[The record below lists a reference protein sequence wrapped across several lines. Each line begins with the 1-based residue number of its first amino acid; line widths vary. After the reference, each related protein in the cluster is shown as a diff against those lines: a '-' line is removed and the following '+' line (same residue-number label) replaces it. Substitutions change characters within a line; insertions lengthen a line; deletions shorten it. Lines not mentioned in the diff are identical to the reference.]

1 MIQIKITTGA
11 IEDFTEDKLYNSMRS
26 AGVEHSLAQE
36 VVRMVVHDN
45 NNLASTDILH
55 AATSQALVRKD
66 ALAAAARYNLKR
78 AIIDLGPSGYPFEQY
93 IAQIFEAYGYT
104 TKTNQMIRGKCIMHE
119 TDVIAKRGNE
129 HYMIECKHHHYAGA
143 KTNAKVAL
151 YVYARFLD
159 IVDSWSKQEGTS
171 KDNHRPWLVTNTRA
185 SSDAIA
191 YAECVGMKV
200 LAWHY
205 PENAGLNHF
214 IESKRLYPITV
225 LPKLSA
231 RAKTALLKQDII
243 LVKEFAAKSEP
254 TLAKLTK
261 LKVHQFS
268 AAYRAAHELLT

>member
-1 MIQIKITTGA
+1 MIQIKKTTGVS
-11 IEDFTEDKLYNSMRS
+11 EDFTQDKLYNSMRS

-36 VVRMVVHDN
+36 VLRMVVHDN
-45 NNLASTDILH
+45 NNLVSTDTLH
-55 AATSQALVRKD
+55 AATSQALIRKN

-93 IAQIFEAYGYT
+93 IARIFDAYGYT
-104 TKTNQMIRGKCIMHE
+104 TKTNQMVRGKCIMHE
-119 TDVIAKRGNE
+119 IDVIAKRGNE

-159 IVDSWSKQEGTS
+159 VLDTWSAQEGTT

-185 SSDAIA
+185 SSEAIA
-191 YAECVGMKV
+191 YAECMGMKI

-205 PENAGLNHF
+205 PENAGLNQH
-214 IESKRLYPITV
+214 IENKRLYPITV

-231 RAKTALLKQDII
+231 RTKTALLKQDII
-243 LVKEFAAKSEP
+243 LVNEFAAQSEA
-254 TLAKLTK
+254 TIAKLTR
-261 LKVHQFS
+261 LNVHQFAS
-268 AAYRAAHELLT
+268 AYRAAHELLT